1 MTTTVPDRSRS
12 DPDIAAY
19 LRTLRAVHTNPEAG
33 EVAHL
38 RALLAR
44 LRRSYDDL
52 ADTCAGLELA
62 LKDSAADLA
71 LQDQQIAY
79 LRTVNAAQA
88 AEIAALRAER
98 DELLALLDGRGLGG
112 WAL

>member
-1 MTTTVPDRSRS
+1 MSATIPDRSRS

-19 LRTLRAVHTNPEAG
+19 LRTLRAMHTNPEAG
-33 EVAHL
+33 EAAHL

-52 ADTCAGLELA
+52 ADTCAGIE
-62 LKDSAADLA
+62 LA
-71 LQDQQIAY
+71 LQDSARELARQDSQIAH
-79 LRTVNAAQA
+79 LTALTLHQTQS
-88 AEIAALRAER
+88 ILDLRAER
-98 DELLALLDGRGLGG
+98 AELLALLDGRGLGG

>member
-1 MTTTVPDRSRS
+1 MTTTVPNRSRY
-12 DPDIAAY
+12 DPDVAAC
-19 LRTLRAVHTNPEAG
+19 LRTLRAMHTTPEAG

-52 ADTCAGLELA
+52 VDANEGIELA

-88 AEIAALRAER
+88 AEIAAQRAER
-98 DELLALLDGRGLGG
+98 AELQALLDGRGLGE